1 MFLNMRSA
9 ILQTISAVN
18 YLNWNDN
25 NPLKAANAFANQ
37 KQFWKDF
44 ATLYNSDKLK
54 QRRRGTKI
62 SVSEEEISNAAA
74 SSNNKAKAV
83 LNLLLRKGF
92 TLTQVADSF
101 AIATGGSSM
110 YRNRIKTY
118 EKQGMSTKD
127 AEKAAFEDFSA
138 ITEETQQ
145 SADPSLI
152 SQQQA
157 GPLGRIILA
166 FANTPIQYARLTKKA
181 YLDLANRRGDWKTNL
196 SKIVYYAAIQNII
209 FSGLQTALFAM
220 AFDDD
225 SDEDEV
231 YDKQLR
237 TFNNMLDSLLRGS
250 GVSGAALAAVK
261 NAISEYYRQ
270 EDKEFFADHTYTI
283 LQLTGVSPP
292 ISSKLRK
299 AYSAIQTNKF
309 EKDVIDAK
317 GFAIDSPIY
326 EVGGKA
332 VSAATNIP
340 LDRLIQ
346 KSTNFSEALNNQ
358 NKTWER
364 ILLALG
370 WNDWDLGIENQE
382 HELIKKDA
390 KDARRK
396 EKYKKGPANKRGKSL
411 RERER
416 EKRREMRRR

>member
-1 MFLNMRSA
+1 
-9 ILQTISAVN
+9 
-18 YLNWNDN
+18 
-25 NPLKAANAFANQ
+25 
-37 KQFWKDF
+37 
-44 ATLYNSDKLK
+44 
-54 QRRRGTKI
+54 
-62 SVSEEEISNAAA
+62 
-74 SSNNKAKAV
+74 
-83 LNLLLRKGF
+83 
-92 TLTQVADSF
+92 
-101 AIATGGSSM
+101 
-110 YRNRIKTY
+110 
-118 EKQGMSTKD
+118 
-127 AEKAAFEDFSA
+127 
-138 ITEETQQ
+138 
-145 SADPSLI
+145 
-152 SQQQA
+152 
-157 GPLGRIILA
+157 
-166 FANTPIQYARLTKKA
+166 
-181 YLDLANRRGDWKTNL
+181 
-196 SKIVYYAAIQNII
+196 
-209 FSGLQTALFAM
+209 
-220 AFDDD
+220 
-225 SDEDEV
+225 
-231 YDKQLR
+231 
-237 TFNNMLDSLLRGS
+237 MLDSLLRGS